1 MFRQVKVS
9 AISFKPKR
17 WDKTGNAD
25 KLETLFREAAK
36 EEPEVILAPEAV
48 LDGYV
53 AMDVIAHPGKKEA
66 FFEIADPIDGP
77 CSGRICGK
85 YHKVWLAEGYHDSWN
100 INRIG
105 KSIKAIDT
113 PLGRLGFVI
122 CADRW
127 NPVITHTLVLDGAR
141 IIFISSYGN
150 KKKNQNQAV
159 LARARENGVPIVE
172 ANVGMNLIISKGEI
186 AAYDWGN
193 DIITTAVIEVPEAPS
208 PEASARSEKLFLKE
222 QAVEMK
228 KRYGNIDELSR
239 RSRHVSRD
247 D

>member
-1 MFRQVKVS
+1 M
-9 AISFKPKR
+9 
-17 WDKTGNAD
+17 
-25 KLETLFREAAK
+25 
-36 EEPEVILAPEAV
+36 
-48 LDGYV
+48 
-53 AMDVIAHPGKKEA
+53 
-66 FFEIADPIDGP
+66 
-77 CSGRICGK
+77 
-85 YHKVWLAEGYHDSWN
+85 
-100 INRIG
+100 
-105 KSIKAIDT
+105 
-113 PLGRLGFVI
+113 
-122 CADRW
+122 
-127 NPVITHTLVLDGAR
+127 
-141 IIFISSYGN
+141 
-150 KKKNQNQAV
+150 
-159 LARARENGVPIVE
+159 E